1 MSSRATRVVKPDVQA
16 FGWGAPVARAEAGSA
31 GGFASAQAPT
41 VERPLDPA
49 SVERDAFA
57 KGYAQGERAGAEASG
72 ARAEAMLRRLAQTL
86 DELRSLR
93 RELVRRAER
102 EVVELALAISTRVVR
117 RELSL
122 DPELLLAMARVA
134 LDRLSDVTTA
144 NIRLHPDDY
153 TVAMAGR
160 GATALASHGVQIL
173 ADPAVGRGGCIVQS
187 EAGAID
193 VGVAAQIDELTH
205 VLLGDTLHPPAAERR
220 DDAA

>member
-1 MSSRATRVVKPDVQA
+1 MSSRATRVPAAQVQP
-16 FGWGAPVARAEAGSA
+16 FGWGGPVPCADDAAVSA
-31 GGFASAQAPT
+31 FDPT
-41 VERPLDPA
+41 PAISVERALDPA

-57 KGYAQGERAGAEASG
+57 KGYAQGERAGAEASA
-72 ARAEAMLRRLAQTL
+72 ARGEAMLRRLAQTL

-93 RELVRRAER
+93 RDLVRRAER
-102 EVVELALAISTRVVR
+102 EVVELALAIAMRVVR

-160 GATALASHGVQIL
+160 GAPALASHGVQIL

-193 VGVAAQIDELTH
+193 VGIAAQIDELTH
-205 VLLGDTLHPPAAERR
+205 VLLGDTVHAPAAQRH

>member
-1 MSSRATRVVKPDVQA
+1 MSSRATRVPSAHVEP
-16 FGWGAPVARAEAGSA
+16 FGWGRPVTRADDGAAGA
-31 GGFASAQAPT
+31 FDIVPAVI
-41 VERPLDPA
+41 VERPLDA
-49 SVERDAFA
+49 ATVERDAFA
-57 KGYAQGERAGAEASG
+57 KGYAQGERAGAEASA
-72 ARAEAMLRRLAQTL
+72 ARGEAMLRRLAQTL

-93 RELVRRAER
+93 RDLVRRAER
-102 EVVELALAISTRVVR
+102 EVVELALAIAMRVVR

-173 ADPAVGRGGCIVQS
+173 ADPSVGRGGCIVQS

-193 VGVAAQIDELTH
+193 VGVAAQVDELTH
-205 VLLGDTLHPPAAERR
+205 VLLGDTWHGPAAERR